1 MSREPVVLHGELVFW
16 CSKDGNV
23 MPLKLPVTK
32 RSYDFGT
39 VRLFRIGYSIVNLES
54 QIKEPRRRKVV
65 P

>member
-1 MSREPVVLHGELVFW
+1 MSAKWVAFTVARPMSRESVVLHGELVFW

-39 VRLFRIGYSIVNLES
+39 VRHNTR
-54 QIKEPRRRKVV
+54 
-65 P
+65 